1 MSAHEIDPQRDVPRL
16 FIPGPVEVEDSIMQA
31 LTRPMIGHR
40 APEFSILGEAVHT
53 QAQRFFRTEDPVFV
67 LTSSGTGGMETAAR
81 CGVREKVLCFVNG
94 AFSQRFFKVCASNGK
109 QATRVDVPWGE
120 AVKPELVR
128 EELSRGDYDAVT
140 IVHNETSTGVMNP
153 LAEIAEVVAEFP
165 DVFLLVDAITSAGAV
180 PIHFDELPPIDYLV
194 TGSQKALAL
203 PPGLAL
209 LKVSERALERA
220 EGIENRGM
228 YFDVLAMHKSW
239 KKHQTPSTPTIA
251 LMQALKDR
259 LQMILADEAAWFGGQ
274 LEKANRVREWAKGS
288 FQLFA
293 EQGYESVSLTCIDN
307 SREISIADLNGFLR
321 EHGMFLSNGYGDLK
335 EKTFR
340 ITHMG
345 AITMADTEQ
354 LLGLIDD
361 FVAKS

>member
-1 MSAHEIDPQRDVPRL
+1 MSNPEDSKRDVPRL
-16 FIPGPVEVEDSIMQA
+16 FIPGPVEVEDSILQA
-31 LTRPMIGHR
+31 MTRPMIGHR
-40 APEFSILGEAVHT
+40 APEFSVLGEELHT
-53 QAQRFFRTEDPVFV
+53 NSQRLFRTKDPVYV

-81 CGVREKVLCFVNG
+81 CGVRENVLCFVNG

-109 QATRVDVPWGE
+109 NATRVDVPWGQ

-128 EELSRGDYDAVT
+128 EELSKGNYDAVT

-180 PIHFDELPPIDYLV
+180 PIHFDSLPPIDYLV
-194 TGSQKALAL
+194 TGSQKALAI

-209 LKVSERALERA
+209 LAVSERALERA
-220 EGIENRGM
+220 ETIENRGM

-251 LMQALKDR
+251 VMQALKDR
-259 LQMILADEAAWFGGQ
+259 LRMILADEDAWFGAHQ
-274 LEKANRVREWAKGS
+274 QKANRVREWASDS
-288 FQLFA
+288 FGLFA
-293 EQGYESVSLTCIDN
+293 EPGYESVSLTCIEN
-307 SREISIADLNGFLR
+307 TRGISIADLNGFLR

-345 AITMADTEQ
+345 AVSMADTEQ
-354 LLGLIDD
+354 LLGLIDE